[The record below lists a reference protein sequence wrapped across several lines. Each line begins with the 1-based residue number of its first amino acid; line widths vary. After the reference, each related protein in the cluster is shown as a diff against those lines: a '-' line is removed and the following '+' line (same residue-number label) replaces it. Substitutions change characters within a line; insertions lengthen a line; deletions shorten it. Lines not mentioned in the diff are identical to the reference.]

1 MALALRRGRDYTS
14 PVMIRDR
21 RSRVLLS
28 ALWLPAICFLVVAQ
42 LALGF
47 ASLREGR
54 FGADARSHVEQAGTN
69 THHAHNAA
77 DCVACAARGLLAVAN
92 HTAQPSI
99 ESNKS
104 VSLRLA
110 ERDEH
115 LAILRESKSRPRAP
129 PVRLA

>member
-1 MALALRRGRDYTS
+1 MTS
-14 PVMIRDR
+14 DR
-21 RSRVLLS
+21 RPHVLPS
-28 ALWLPAICFLVVAQ
+28 ALWLPAICFLIVAQ

-47 ASLREGR
+47 ASLTEGR
-54 FGADARSHVEQAGTN
+54 FGADARAHVETAGTN
-69 THHAHNAA
+69 VHHAHNTA

-99 ESNKS
+99 ESNRS
-104 VSLRLA
+104 VSPRLS